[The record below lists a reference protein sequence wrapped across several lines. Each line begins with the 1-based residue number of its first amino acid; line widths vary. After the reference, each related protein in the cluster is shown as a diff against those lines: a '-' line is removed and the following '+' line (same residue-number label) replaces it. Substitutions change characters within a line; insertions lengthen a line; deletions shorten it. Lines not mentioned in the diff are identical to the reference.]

1 MRRTALALSILAI
14 LLAPAVTSAS
24 PILSASAGTFAGAQ
38 VLGAGSFSLNALANV
53 QDSTTIPH
61 VEISQN
67 GRPSAG
73 FDFYTFTTAGGTT
86 HLDIDDQTAGAD
98 FDTQIG
104 IWDSA
109 GILIAT
115 NDDNS
120 SDAGDNTDIFNSR
133 VNNLNLAAGTYV
145 VGVSAF
151 FSTYQNGAPFIT
163 GAQVPQ
169 GGGYTFNIST
179 APATTS
185 AVPEPFTLSL
195 LGLGIGALGARGY
208 RRSRS

>member
-1 MRRTALALSILAI
+1 MMRRTALVLSILAI

-38 VLGAGSFSLNALANV
+38 VLGPGSFSLNALANV

-61 VEISQN
+61 VEISQI

-86 HLDIDDQTAGAD
+86 HLDIDDQTAGNH

-109 GILIAT
+109 GTLIAQ
-115 NDDNS
+115 NDDAGN
-120 SDAGDNTDIFNSR
+120 DAGDTDAFNSKL
-133 VNNLNLAAGTYV
+133 NNLNLAAGTYV

-179 APATTS
+179 APAATS